1 MSKSNIC
8 LFSIAKQF
16 SDDISKDLS
25 EKMDVFYANFDE
37 IAEFE
42 LMDMNRMEEVCGR
55 DYLAK
60 REFSIIK
67 RICTYE
73 NTLIN
78 MNYSMLNDEKNL
90 NIIKDNCLLIY
101 LKLNKDRYKKEI
113 QKDCLSAGAT
123 AMNIDIF
130 EERDK
135 LCEKY
140 AEVVVDCMNLNYN
153 EIIDIVIMEILK
165 YFN

>member
-8 LFSIAKQF
+8 LYSIANKF

-42 LMDMNRMEEVCGR
+42 LMDMNKMEEVCGR
-55 DYLAK
+55 DYLSK
-60 REFSIIK
+60 RESSIIK
-67 RICTYE
+67 RLCTYE

-78 MNYSMLNDEKNL
+78 MNYSMLNNEKNL

-101 LKLNKDRYKKEI
+101 LKMNKDRYKNEI
-113 QKDCLSAGAT
+113 QKDNLSIGAF
-123 AMNIDIF
+123 AMNVDIF
-130 EERDK
+130 EERNV

-140 AEVVVDCMNLNYN
+140 ADIVVDCCDLNYN
-153 EIIDIVIMEILK
+153 EIVNIVIMEILK
-165 YFN
+165 FFD